1 MTLAQVCIA
10 VQTVEGDASNK
21 QRCAREG
28 RWGARIVR
36 IATRELHIEFAI
48 CICAVYRHHFVHQ
61 LKELGVGGTRLLQA
75 EIQRVLHQLLAVN
88 RFRERAVHERDE
100 AAGCNLLV
108 PRSRTTGRTLRY
120 G

>member
-1 MTLAQVCIA
+1 MTLAHVCIA
-10 VQTVEGDASNK
+10 VQTVEGDASNG
-21 QRCAREG
+21 QWCAREG
-28 RWGARIVR
+28 GWGARTVR
-36 IATRELHIEFAI
+36 IATRAVQIKFAI
-48 CICAVYRHHFVHQ
+48 CKCTVYRHHFVHQ

-75 EIQRVLHQLLAVN
+75 EIQRVLHQLLAAN
-88 RFRERAVHERDE
+88 RFRERAVRERDE